1 MPETTIMEE
10 DKRIIEINDIHTEE
24 LKVYS
29 GLTERQLK
37 TVNEPGD
44 GLFIAESPN
53 VIDRAL
59 DAGYEPVSM
68 LMDRRYIHTRAAH
81 LIERCPGIPVY
92 TSSGDILI
100 ELTGFNLTRGILCA
114 MKRKPLVPMEEIIR
128 NAKRIAVLEEVENP
142 TNIGAVFRS
151 AAALGMDCVLLTP
164 GCCDPLYRRSIRV
177 SMGTVFQ
184 ISWGFT
190 PEWPHEG
197 LNKLREYGFATAA
210 LALCADSLPIYDSRV
225 HSEEKLAFI
234 LGTEGEGLRE
244 TTIASCDY
252 TVKIPMF
259 NGVDSL
265 NVAAASAVAFYE
277 AMRKRT

>member
-1 MPETTIMEE
+1 MPNTN
-10 DKRIIEINDIHTEE
+10 IIEINDIHSEE

-59 DAGYEPVSM
+59 DAGYEPISM
-68 LMDRRYIHTRAAH
+68 LMDRRYIRTRAAR
-81 LIERCPGIPVY
+81 LIERCGDIPVY
-92 TSSGDILI
+92 TSDENVLI
-100 ELTGFNLTRGILCA
+100 ALTGFNLTRGILCA
-114 MKRKPLVPMEEIIR
+114 MKRKPLIPMERIIEGTS
-128 NAKRIAVLEEVENP
+128 RIAILEEVENP
-142 TNIGAVFRS
+142 TNIGAIFRS

-184 ISWGFT
+184 IPRGFT
-190 PEWPHEG
+190 PEWPSQG
-197 LNKLREYGFATAA
+197 LSVLKRHGFATAA
-210 LALCADSLPIYDSRV
+210 LALSDDSVPVYEPEV

-234 LGTEGEGLRE
+234 LGTEGEGLRS
-244 TTIASCDY
+244 TTILSCDY
-252 TVKIPMF
+252 TLKIPMY

-277 AMRKRT
+277 ASRSRK

>member
-1 MPETTIMEE
+1 MES
-10 DKRIIEINDIHTEE
+10 DTRITEIDDIHSQE

-68 LMDRRYIHTRAAH
+68 LMDRKYIHTRAKR
-81 LIERCPGIPVY
+81 LLERVGDIPVY
-92 TSSGDILI
+92 TSEESVLI

-114 MKRKPLVPMEEIIR
+114 MKRKPLIPMQEIIEGTS
-128 NAKRIAVLEEVENP
+128 RIVVLEEVENP

-184 ISWGFT
+184 IPWGFT
-190 PEWPHEG
+190 PAWPDDG
-197 LNKLREYGFATAA
+197 LDVLKKHGFATAA
-210 LALCADSLPIYDSRV
+210 LALSEDSLPVYDRGV
-225 HSEEKLAFI
+225 HSREKLAFI
-234 LGTEGEGLRE
+234 LGTEGEGLRGS
-244 TTIASCDY
+244 TILSCDY
-252 TVKIPMF
+252 TLKIPMF

-277 AMRKRT
+277 ASRSRK